1 MSPASPPI
9 QLDFH
14 KNLGV
19 GVKPGSEDQASGPGR
34 QWTPSGLPSLLP
46 EREQWAERER
56 EMARR
61 EQARTEREW
70 DRDKVREFGVAGEE
84 KAAGPRRSRSRER
97 KRKERGKSKERKN
110 DKKGDRCEL

>member
-1 MSPASPPI
+1 M
-9 QLDFH
+9 
-14 KNLGV
+14 
-19 GVKPGSEDQASGPGR
+19 KPGAEDQASAPGR
-34 QWTPSGLPSLLP
+34 QWPPSGPPSLLP

-70 DRDKVREFGVAGEE
+70 DRDKVREFGPAGEE
-84 KAAGPRRSRSRER
+84 KATGPRRSRSRER

-110 DKKGDRCEL
+110 DKKGERWPGPA